1 MMSLSIDSRFQ
12 KLNTEGQGGFS
23 IADLYF
29 DTNLERNVIIKKIQD
44 PSEVDRLLDEIEA
57 LQKGKSKHLVQIYD
71 IIFDKGKPV
80 AIIEEFL
87 PGDDLLN
94 FNYIPSDT
102 QRYLKVLYQLAKGLS
117 DIHACDIVHRDFKP
131 NNVKFDSEQILKIF
145 DFGLAKNDIP
155 ASTVGLIGTKGFMAP
170 ELFWSPPMIDK
181 PVDCY
186 AFGCTAYLL
195 ASKKPPNCA
204 LSMPPV
210 ARERS
215 ESIKNYVNITNH
227 ELLSLIDKCLEV
239 DPNNRPTMQEIC
251 DSLEKELL
259 YGRFKATLTYGGN
272 TLELSEV
279 DSGVK
284 VSGGDNDS
292 AIIRYDG
299 YNFIATE
306 VNGNV
311 YVNNTKINSDFN
323 FFGSAVITL
332 GHPNLKAYRRYITFD
347 ISHPEVVL

>member
-71 IIFDKGKPV
+71 IIFEEEKPV

-87 PGDDLLN
+87 PGDDLWD
-94 FNYIPSDT
+94 FNYTPSDT
-102 QRYLKVLYQLAKGLS
+102 QLYLKVLYQLAKGLS
-117 DIHACDIVHRDFKP
+117 DIHDCEIVHRDFKP
-131 NNVKFDSEQILKIF
+131 NNVKFDAEKILKIF

-155 ASTVGLIGTKGFMAP
+155 ASTVGQIGTKGFMAP
-170 ELFWSPPMIDK
+170 ELFWRPPMIDK

-186 AFGCTAYLL
+186 AFGCTAYFL
-195 ASKKPPNCA
+195 ATKKPPNCA
-204 LSMPPV
+204 LSLPPV
-210 ARERS
+210 VKQSS
-215 ESIKNYVNITNH
+215 ESINNYVNISNQ
-227 ELLSLIDKCLEV
+227 ELLSLIDRCLEV
-239 DPNNRPTMQEIC
+239 NPNLRPTMKEIC
-251 DSLEKELL
+251 DSLKKELL
-259 YGRFKATLTYGGN
+259 YGRFKATLTFGSN
-272 TLELSEV
+272 TLELNEI

-284 VSGGDNDS
+284 VSGGNNDS
-292 AIIRYDG
+292 AVIRYDG

-306 VNGNV
+306 VSGNV
-311 YVNNTKINSDFN
+311 YVNNTRINSNFN

-332 GHPNLKAYRRYITFD
+332 GHPDLRAYRRYITFD